1 MRICFFVPRSLTAG
15 GGAVNWITRV
25 SQSLVKRHEIS
36 IVGLS
41 YAETERLHFS
51 ELFLFLDKISYEE
64 FPCIKP
70 PRGVALPN
78 PLYIDHLLSLFN
90 FSDLLY
96 IVLPSPPIE
105 VLFHLLKKCFKSR
118 LIAGFHSFLRSDI
131 LLQKLYMPIFKKSL
145 KVFDAYHVL
154 NRETYMWLQKTGFK
168 NVFHIPNGVDTKT
181 FQLCRNP
188 SDSQFFNTL
197 FTGRLTEDKGVD
209 SLMEIIQYVNE
220 KLKLKNIKFTIAG
233 SGPLKDKVKAVA
245 QKYKNVDYL
254 GFVNPEVM
262 PKIYRSANL
271 FLIPS
276 KMEGMPLSLLEAQSC
291 GLPVVGSNIPGISD
305 VVINGKTGCLVNVG
319 DVKGFAEAVKKY
331 YELWRDSPEEYYNM
345 NKAIREHIV
354 RNYDWNIIIDRL
366 EEMFKS
372 LCFKRLL

>member
-1 MRICFFVPRSLTAG
+1 M
-15 GGAVNWITRV
+15 NWIIRI
-25 SQSLVKRHEIS
+25 SQSLIKRHEIS
-36 IVGLS
+36 IVGLK
-41 YAETERLHFS
+41 YASTERLHFS
-51 ELFLFLDKISYEE
+51 ELISFLDKISYEE